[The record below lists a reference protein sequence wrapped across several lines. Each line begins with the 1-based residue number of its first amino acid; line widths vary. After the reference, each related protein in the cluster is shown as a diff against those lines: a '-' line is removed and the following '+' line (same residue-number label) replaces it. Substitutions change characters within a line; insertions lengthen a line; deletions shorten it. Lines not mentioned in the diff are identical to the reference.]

1 VEGGSAGSDGGAGDA
16 GVDACETLEALR
28 VASDEAEEVVASR
41 MYSTTSH
48 VCKVASGA
56 KDTRRLARYLSAVHP
71 DCSYARNT
79 YPATCGGLRAV
90 SSRLHRSRLEWT

>member
-1 VEGGSAGSDGGAGDA
+1 M
-16 GVDACETLEALR
+16 
-28 VASDEAEEVVASR
+28 ASDEADEVVASR

-56 KDTRRLARYLSAVHP
+56 KDTRRLAKHLLVKLSN
-71 DCSYARNT
+71 CYQARNT
-79 YPATCGGLRAV
+79 YPATCDALRAA

>member
-1 VEGGSAGSDGGAGDA
+1 M
-16 GVDACETLEALR
+16 DACETFEALR

-56 KDTRRLARYLSAVHP
+56 KDTRRLAKQLLVKPP
-71 DCSYARNT
+71 D
-79 YPATCGGLRAV
+79 
-90 SSRLHRSRLEWT
+90 